1 MAGNGPPSNPNA
13 VRRNTRFGMTRLPSH
28 GYTGRLPKWPL
39 PDNPKLTAKV
49 DLLQDDV
56 DALEERDLDEGLSR
70 AEQTKLTRTKERLAI
85 AIAERDAIRE
95 TEKVLWRQLWR
106 TPQASEWARL
116 KWDREVAQYAR
127 HKAAAEIGSIDD
139 SREARLRGE
148 ALGLTPKGLRSLM
161 WVIDT
166 DEVGQRRQDHAK
178 QNAGTTATRVHLRAV
193 DKSGS

>member
-1 MAGNGPPSNPNA
+1 MAGNGQAPNPNA
-13 VRRNTRFGMTRLPSH
+13 ARRNARVALTRLPSH
-28 GYTGRLPKWPL
+28 GFTGRIPRWPL
-39 PDNPKLTAKV
+39 PDNPRLTAKV
-49 DLLQDDV
+49 DTLQEDVELLEQ
-56 DALEERDLDEGLSR
+56 RDLDEGLSR
-70 AEQTKLTRTKERLAI
+70 TEQTKLTRTKERLAI
-85 AIAERDAIRE
+85 AIAEREAIRE

-106 TPQASEWARL
+106 TPQASEWSRL

-166 DEVGQRRQDHAK
+166 DEVGERRERAK
-178 QNAGTTATRVHLRAV
+178 PTTPTRPRLVAV
-193 DKSGS
+193 DNTGS

>member
-13 VRRNTRFGMTRLPSH
+13 ARRNARVALTRLPSH

-39 PDNPKLTAKV
+39 PDNPRLTAKV
-49 DLLQDDV
+49 DMLQADV
-56 DALEERDLDEGLSR
+56 DELEQRDLDDGLSR
-70 AEQTKLTRTKERLAI
+70 TEQTKLTRTKERLAI
-85 AIAERDAIRE
+85 AIAEREAIRE

-106 TPQASEWARL
+106 TPQASEWSRL

-161 WVIDT
+161 WVIDG
-166 DEVGQRRQDHAK
+166 DELGA
-178 QNAGTTATRVHLRAV
+178 LRAERAKPTTPTRPRLVAV
-193 DKSGS
+193 DNTGN